1 MEEWQ
6 VIGQGSQMKGMQ
18 KQVLKRQISVSS
30 RKTCEKVF
38 FGVHENLY
46 VTLFGWFGDAPEHL
60 HFVKIY

>member
-1 MEEWQ
+1 
-6 VIGQGSQMKGMQ
+6 MKGMQ